1 MAVAR
6 AATPP
11 VAGPLLRRHTDLW
24 LSLAMGGLVGL
35 LIFTLPMQA
44 ALSTAVVGAFLL
56 IMLVDTRVAL
66 LGLLLVRAT
75 VDVFATVPVLSI
87 GGGINPNALMSFLVI
102 ALGITHIALNRI
114 NIRRIPLAT
123 PFALFVAMT
132 FMTLAITPDRL
143 QGVEDW
149 LRIVSALLIYIVVVD
164 LMREERERRWLL
176 RIIVLSAVVPLMV
189 GLYQFATDTGDQS
202 TPGFNRILATFV
214 HPSPYAFFLVQIL
227 PLTLLLFAHTQS
239 RVARVAL
246 AVMVPVVLFSIY
258 ATQTRGAWIG
268 VIVMVIVLMW
278 YRMRWALILIPLFL
292 AAAYVGVP
300 SIRARV
306 GEATTGTCQS
316 TTYCQSSV
324 LWRTKQWERAVR
336 IPSPPELVTV
346 GAGLRSV
353 FVTAGE
359 YTHNEYLRI
368 LAETGLFGLI
378 LTFVLYRDLFLIT
391 RRGYRDAPTPF
402 KRDLM
407 LAFMMVFMSRAVM
420 AGADNLL
427 VITVLEWYFWA
438 FAAVIVVESG
448 AYDRFAHI
456 QDDRRA
462 LRQQQ
467 DAARTAAGAV
477 PA

>member
-6 AATPP
+6 AAAPP
-11 VAGPLLRRHTDLW
+11 IAGTLLRRHTDLW
-24 LSLAMGGLVGL
+24 LSFAMGGLVGL

-44 ALSTAVVGAFLL
+44 ALSTAVVGAFVL

-66 LGLLLVRAT
+66 LALLLVRAT
-75 VDVFATVPVLSI
+75 VDVFATVPVLSA
-87 GGGINPNALMSFLVI
+87 GGGINPNALMSLLVI
-102 ALGITHIALNRI
+102 ALGVTHIAINRI
-114 NIRRIPLAT
+114 NIRRIPLVT

-132 FMTLAITPDRL
+132 FLTLAITPSFVE
-143 QGVEDW
+143 GVEDW
-149 LRIVSALLIYIVVVD
+149 LRILSALLIYIMVVD
-164 LMREERERRWLL
+164 LMRRERERRWLL
-176 RIIVLSAVVPLMV
+176 RIIVLSTIVPLCF
-189 GLYQFATDTGDQS
+189 GLYQFANDSGDHS

-227 PLTLLLFAHTQS
+227 PLALLLFAHAQS
-239 RVARVAL
+239 RVARLAL
-246 AVMVPVVLFSIY
+246 AAMVPVMLFSIY

-268 VIVMVIVLMW
+268 VVVMVMVLMW
-278 YRMRWALILIPLFL
+278 YRMRWALVLIPLFM

-306 GEATTGTCQS
+306 AEATSGTCES
-316 TTYCQSSV
+316 ATYCESSV

-336 IPSPPELVTV
+336 IPSPPELVTG
-346 GAGLRSV
+346 GAGLRAV
-353 FVTAGE
+353 YVTAGE
-359 YTHNEYLRI
+359 YSHNEYLRL
-368 LAETGLFGLI
+368 LAETGFIGLA
-378 LTFVLYRDLFLIT
+378 LTIILYRDLFLIT
-391 RRGYRDAPTPF
+391 RHGYRDAKTPY

-407 LAFMMVFMSRAVM
+407 LAFMTVFLSRIVMS
-420 AGADNLL
+420 GGDNLL

-462 LRQQQ
+462 LREQRPGER
-467 DAARTAAGAV
+467 AVAGAV